1 VLASSQREVTVT
13 ATTDTLSG
21 TVKPPGQAKKRRKE
35 GTGRLAAGLL
45 SPTFVVL
52 GLVVL
57 YPIISAV
64 RQSLFVENQGL
75 DENGFVQQGENFVW
89 LRNYTD
95 IFSGDTAH
103 RFWNAFYN
111 TTFFTVVAVFIETA
125 LGLAMALVM
134 HRAFRGRGLVR
145 ASVLVP
151 WAIPTAVSGIL
162 WAWIF
167 NPDNGIANVILR
179 KQVLWTTEGFHAK
192 VAVLIADTWK
202 TAPFIG
208 LLVLA
213 GLQIIPQEIYEAA
226 KVDGARAWRQFRL
239 ITLPLVKPAL
249 LVAVLFR
256 LLDTLR
262 MFDLPYVLIGPHKN
276 SVETLTMLG
285 YDKAV
290 GLEYGPAAAYAFILF
305 LYVVIVAFMFVR
317 LLGADVIGNVRP
329 ARSKRVKRVK
339 TVRMVTAP

>member
-1 VLASSQREVTVT
+1 M
-13 ATTDTLSG
+13 ATTTNVPSS
-21 TVKPPGQAKKRRKE
+21 TVQTPGRPKSRRNE
-35 GTGRLAAGLL
+35 GTGRLAASLL
-45 SPTFVVL
+45 SPTFIVL

-57 YPIISAV
+57 YPIISAI
-64 RQSLFVENQGL
+64 RQSMFNSNNGL
-75 DENGFVQQGENFVW
+75 DENGFVVEGEKFVG
-89 LRNYTD
+89 LKNYTD
-95 IFSGDTAH
+95 IFTGDTAH

-111 TTFFTVVAVFIETA
+111 TTFFTVVAVSIETL

-151 WAIPTAVSGIL
+151 WAIPTAISGLL

-167 NPDNGIANVILR
+167 NSDNGIANVILH

-192 VAVLIADTWK
+192 VAVIIADTWK

-262 MFDLPYVLIGPHKN
+262 MFDLPYVLIGANKQ
-276 SVETLTMLG
+276 SAETLTMLG
-285 YDKAV
+285 YDQAQR
-290 GLEYGPAAAYAFILF
+290 LNYGPASAYAFILF
-305 LYVVIVAFMFVR
+305 LYVVVVAFMFVR
-317 LLGADVIGNVRP
+317 ILGADVIGTARAQRQPRAPRRP
-329 ARSKRVKRVK
+329 RTPAQKEVQP
-339 TVRMVTAP
+339 A

>member
-1 VLASSQREVTVT
+1 V
-13 ATTDTLSG
+13 ATTTKVPSS
-21 TVKPPGQAKKRRKE
+21 TVSAPGPAKSRRNE

-45 SPTFVVL
+45 SPTFIVL

-57 YPIISAV
+57 YPIISAI
-64 RQSLFVENQGL
+64 RQSMFNANQGL
-75 DENGFVQQGENFVW
+75 DESGFVVEGEDFVA
-89 LRNYTD
+89 LKNYAD
-95 IFSGDTAH
+95 IFTGETAD

-111 TTFFTVVAVFIETA
+111 TTFFTVVAVTLETG

-151 WAIPTAVSGIL
+151 WAIPTAVSGLL

-167 NPDNGIANVILR
+167 NSDNGIANVILHQ
-179 KQVLWTTEGFHAK
+179 QVLWTTEGFHAK
-192 VAVLIADTWK
+192 IAVIIADTWK

-256 LLDTLR
+256 ILDTLR
-262 MFDLPYVLIGPHKN
+262 MFDLPYVLVGPNKR
-276 SVETLTMLG
+276 SVETLTILG
-285 YDKAV
+285 YDRAQA
-290 GLEYGPAAAYAFILF
+290 LAYGPAAAYAFILF
-305 LYVVIVAFMFVR
+305 VYVVIVAFMFVR
-317 LLGADVIGNVRP
+317 LLGADVIGT
-329 ARSKRVKRVK
+329 ARSGRQTRRDLRVKRARKEVQP
-339 TVRMVTAP
+339 V